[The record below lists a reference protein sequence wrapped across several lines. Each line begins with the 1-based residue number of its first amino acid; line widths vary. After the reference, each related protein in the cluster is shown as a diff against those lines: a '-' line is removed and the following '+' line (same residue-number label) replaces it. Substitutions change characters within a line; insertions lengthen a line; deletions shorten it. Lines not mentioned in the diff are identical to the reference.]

1 MLCGGLPFFMVQ
13 FIMVLRLFKKIII
26 CFLALQLAFFTPF
39 ANANTS
45 PGGWTFSGYDA
56 VAGVVSAIKN
66 GAKATTTVAKS
77 PISQKIAK
85 GIAGGVIAGVAIPLA
100 ISQITGIALESIQWV
115 LDSANNQIKYN
126 VVTET
131 QYSGT
136 ASVQGVVGT
145 TDANACKNY
154 VSMLQKNRPDYKY
167 LYVSVSFLTQITSDT
182 YTYDC
187 KYSVDSDPNDEY
199 PPYATSVQGNIVNPV
214 QIQQEQKT
222 IPIPTVADKIYDNAK
237 TGHADS
243 VSAVTTAVA
252 DLTKEGEYDTPLDLA
267 KPEEKTC
274 EAGYVKNSAGE
285 CVKKDE
291 PVTCPAGSIKIGDRC
306 ITPPQPEEDGSCGD
320 CCEQLLEAISALSDL
335 QTKLNQKLLD
345 SDDKTREEIKK
356 IQDKIDL
363 LATDLKSVNDNIVKL
378 VDEAKKLNTTV
389 EKLDENQELSFQ
401 KLTDTI
407 NQANQKLLDS
417 DKITQDKLD
426 EINDVL
432 TQSLDEFKKTNEKLD
447 KVNENLEKM
456 QKCNETEFNKKVC
469 DFVDW
474 FQEEPTKPTDESP
487 TIKDIEAQNSNKID
501 MAGSCPAPYQIN
513 FSVFGHSQNNS
524 ISYEP
529 LCNALEMLKPIF
541 VGAGALSS
549 MFILM
554 GYSRPNS
561 TGVND

>member
-1 MLCGGLPFFMVQ
+1 
-13 FIMVLRLFKKIII
+13 MVLRLFRKIII

-45 PGGWTFSGYDA
+45 PSGWTFSAFDA
-56 VAGVVSAIKN
+56 VAGVVSAVKN

-77 PISQKIAK
+77 PVVSKIGK
-85 GIAGGVIAGVAIPLA
+85 GILGGVIAGAAIPLA
-100 ISQITGIALESIQWV
+100 ISQISGIALESVDWI
-115 LDSANNQIKYN
+115 LDSANNAIKYRPKDGSPGAPTGIVYTTN
-126 VVTET
+126 FSSTQFTSFAEACNEILRSIGRNDGTYSCIATKKDAYYKEITVYDGTELHAHDGF
-131 QYSGT
+131 YAPSLGT
-136 ASVQGVVGT
+136 YGRFTVPTVP
-145 TDANACKNY
+145 
-154 VSMLQKNRPDYKY
+154 PDNPYK
-167 LYVSVSFLTQITSDT
+167 S
-182 YTYDC
+182 
-187 KYSVDSDPNDEY
+187 
-199 PPYATSVQGNIVNPV
+199 
-214 QIQQEQKT
+214 
-222 IPIPTVADKIYDNAK
+222 IPIDTVADKIYDNAK
-237 TGHADS
+237 TGDADS
-243 VSAVTTAVA
+243 VSVVTTAVA

-285 CVKKDE
+285 CVKDE
-291 PVTCPAGSIKIGDRC
+291 QPKTCPAGSIKVGDTC
-306 ITPPQPEEDGSCGD
+306 IEPPKPDDDASCGD
-320 CCEQLLEAISALSDL
+320 CCEQLLEAISALADL

-389 EKLDENQELSFQ
+389 EKLDENQELRFQ

-407 NQANQKLLDS
+407 NEANQKLLDS
-417 DKITQDKLD
+417 DKITQEKLD
-426 EINDVL
+426 EINEVL

-474 FQEEPTKPTDESP
+474 FQDEPTLTDEPKP
-487 TIKDIEAQNSNKID
+487 TIKDIEAENSNKID
-501 MAGSCPAPYQIN
+501 MSGSCPAPYEIN
-513 FSVFGHSQNNS
+513 FSVFGHSQNHS
-524 ISYEP
+524 ISYQP
-529 LCNALEMLKPIF
+529 LCDALEMLKPIF

>member
-1 MLCGGLPFFMVQ
+1 
-13 FIMVLRLFKKIII
+13 MVLRLFKKIII
-26 CFLALQLAFFTPF
+26 CFLALQLAFFSPF

-45 PGGWTFSGYDA
+45 PSGWAFSAFDA
-56 VAGVVSAIKN
+56 VAGIVSAVKN
-66 GAKATTTVAKS
+66 GARATATVAKS
-77 PISQKIAK
+77 PVVSKVGK
-85 GIAGGVIAGVAIPLA
+85 GILGGVIAGAAIPLA
-100 ISQITGIALESIQWV
+100 ISQLTGIALDAIDWV
-115 LDSANNQIKYN
+115 LDPANNAIKYKPKAPVATCKTTFN
-126 VVTET
+126 NTVYSGSIDEIATSIKT
-131 QYSGT
+131 KLDSQYSNTVKETKRLTT
-136 ASVQGVVGT
+136 ADGYQLQYVTSMFPTSPWDIFVTCSAT
-145 TDANACKNY
+145 T
-154 VSMLQKNRPDYKY
+154 
-167 LYVSVSFLTQITSDT
+167 
-182 YTYDC
+182 
-187 KYSVDSDPNDEY
+187 VDWKS
-199 PPYATSVQGNIVNPV
+199 
-214 QIQQEQKT
+214 
-222 IPIPTVADKIYDNAK
+222 IPIPTVADKVYDNSK

-267 KPEEKTC
+267 KPEDKIC

-285 CVKKDE
+285 CVKDE
-291 PVTCPAGSIKIGDRC
+291 QPKTCPAGSIKVGDTC
-306 ITPPQPEEDGSCGD
+306 ITPPKPDDDASCGD
-320 CCEQLLEAISALSDL
+320 CCEQLLEAISALADL

-378 VDEAKKLNTTV
+378 VDEAKKLNSTL
-389 EKLDENQELSFQ
+389 EELDENQQLRFQ

-407 NQANQKLLDS
+407 NEANQKLLDS
-417 DKITQDKLD
+417 DKITQEKLD
-426 EINDVL
+426 EINQVL

-474 FQEEPTKPTDESP
+474 FQEEPTKPNDESP
-487 TIKDIEAQNSNKID
+487 TIKDIQAQNSNKID
-501 MAGSCPAPYQIN
+501 MSGSCPAPYQIN

-524 ISYEP
+524 ISYQP
-529 LCNALEMLKPIF
+529 LCDALEMLKPIF

-561 TGVND
+561 TGVNN